1 MKKFWALSVF
11 VLFFSAC
18 KDTEPS
24 NVAYNKREIC
34 RFYAASGQGSS
45 AEMLKY
51 LKCDKKDL
59 VDFLSVFFYEEI
71 SGMDQRYSEQKIDK
85 RNKEEKENFMRM
97 SEEQK
102 KEMCSNLMTNNL
114 DNLDAA
120 YRLGCISSEVYFEK
134 LTAAYSSK

>member
-1 MKKFWALSVF
+1 MKKFWALSVL

-18 KDTEPS
+18 KDTELS

-34 RFYAASGQGSS
+34 RFYAASGRGSS

-71 SGMDQRYSEQKIDK
+71 SDMDQRYSEQKINK